1 MDDPS
6 LGSLLIYADV
16 NLGIVIPLTI
26 VLILLIT
33 FSCYFSGT
41 ETAFT
46 AVNNV
51 RLKKIAESK
60 KSAKLVL
67 KFTSKYDQVLS
78 CLLVGNNIVNI
89 SATTISTILFTELFN
104 ADIAPIITT
113 VGLTIVILI
122 FGEITP
128 KMLAK
133 EFPEKFLCLTIYV
146 FVFFYYLFYPLTK
159 IFDLWKILLSK
170 IFKTDKK
177 KPTLTEYEFKMIV
190 TDIKDE
196 GVLNDNEHDLIQKS
210 IIFDDTLVQKIMTPK
225 EKVVVINERMN
236 NIEIKN
242 LFEENN
248 YSRVPYLSEDG
259 MVLGAIYQK
268 DFYEMLLEKNC
279 EIEDIVKPVIFVRP
293 DDKISLLF
301 RLLQKKKQHLAIVH
315 DYKTNTNIGIVT
327 MEDIIEELVGEI
339 EDEYDAE
346 DAQKESINNFTTS
359 KK

>member
-177 KPTLTEYEFKMIV
+177 KPTLTEDEFKMIV

-339 EDEYDAE
+339 EDEYDDE
-346 DAQKESINNFTTS
+346 DAQKDSINNFTTS